1 MNQFTQ
7 LVSIADDGELRA
19 STEVIAA
26 GMEYE
31 HKTVIQLVRKYI
43 GSLERFGLVA
53 FEMRARAH
61 GQHGGGDVEFACLN
75 EQQTA
80 LLISLMRNK
89 SRVVEFKISLVAEFF
104 RMREALRT
112 RENTTWERRLALETR
127 DAKSSAKGRLGS
139 KLMNERKSDLTTIRP
154 ERESLKLE
162 MEPGLFRH

>member
-7 LVSIADDGELRA
+7 LVSLADDGELRA
-19 STEVIAA
+19 STEVIAS

-31 HKTVIQLVRKYI
+31 HRSVLQLLRKHAELL
-43 GSLERFGLVA
+43 SRFGGVA
-53 FEMRARAH
+53 FEMRTFETNGGQQQREIAH
-61 GQHGGGDVEFACLN
+61 LN
-75 EQQTA
+75 EQQAA

-89 SRVVEFKISLVAEFF
+89 PRVIEFKASLVAEFF

-112 RENTTWERRLALETR
+112 RENTLWERRLALETK

>member
-1 MNQFTQ
+1 MNHFTQ
-7 LVSIADDGELRA
+7 LVALADDGELRA
-19 STEVIAA
+19 SSEVIAA

-43 GSLERFGLVA
+43 LSLERFGLVA
-53 FEMRARAH
+53 FEMRARPH

-89 SRVVEFKISLVAEFF
+89 EKVVEFKISLVSEFF
-104 RMREALRT
+104 RMREALRA
-112 RENTTWERRLALETR
+112 RENTTWERRLALETK
-127 DAKSSAKGRLGS
+127 DVKSSAKGRLGS